1 MTARAAS
8 PGPGPLP
15 AELPAVIALVGDEER
30 IKDRLLEEIVTRAG
44 PDAARVS
51 WNGEAGKPQSELSR
65 LLFDLASRP
74 LFGGCKVIVVRDGEG
89 LLKRTGQGLQAALAI
104 AAGNHLVLLL
114 RALDN
119 RTRLARQLK
128 QRGGLIACVRPKAE
142 GGGGPAGSELIQAV
156 QTEAG
161 SLGLCLDGAVALEL
175 AGRTGNDLLLVAAEL
190 SKLKLYLEDRNTVSV
205 ADVEAL
211 VPRSAGWDQF
221 RLFQEVA
228 GGDLKAALTRLRGMF
243 DQGTLDRSGR
253 RVTEPRAMAMTL
265 LALLHNRIRLLARY
279 RSLCRAGVKGGELQE
294 ALGIRNPG
302 QLYYLSKE
310 VQLPLVREAHGAVAC
325 LAEADRA
332 IKTSQPA
339 ATVLERLIIRLSLL
353 ARRASR
359 GRAAR

>member
-1 MTARAAS
+1 
-8 PGPGPLP
+8 
-15 AELPAVIALVGDEER
+15 
-30 IKDRLLEEIVTRAG
+30 
-44 PDAARVS
+44 
-51 WNGEAGKPQSELSR
+51 
-65 LLFDLASRP
+65 
-74 LFGGCKVIVVRDGEG
+74 
-89 LLKRTGQGLQAALAI
+89 
-104 AAGNHLVLLL
+104 
-114 RALDN
+114 
-119 RTRLARQLK
+119 
-128 QRGGLIACVRPKAE
+128 
-142 GGGGPAGSELIQAV
+142 
-156 QTEAG
+156 
-161 SLGLCLDGAVALEL
+161 
-175 AGRTGNDLLLVAAEL
+175 
-190 SKLKLYLEDRNTVSV
+190 
-205 ADVEAL
+205 
-211 VPRSAGWDQF
+211 
-221 RLFQEVA
+221 
-228 GGDLKAALTRLRGMF
+228 MF

-353 ARRASR
+353 ARWASR